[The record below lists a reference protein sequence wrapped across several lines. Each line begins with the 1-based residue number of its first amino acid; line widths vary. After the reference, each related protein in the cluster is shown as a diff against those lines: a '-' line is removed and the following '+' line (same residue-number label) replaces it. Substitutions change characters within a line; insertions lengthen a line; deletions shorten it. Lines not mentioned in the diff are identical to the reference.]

1 MLLNNN
7 TNGNYTMRQLKL
19 PLEIEKLI
27 DISDPVYTF
36 CEVMD
41 HIDLSRY
48 FVEKG
53 YKTGR
58 PRCDAQKLLKVILFA
73 FMENGICSLREIE
86 KLCRNDIRYMYLLDG
101 MKTPSFATFGN
112 LIRNELTDSIEQI
125 FEDINSYIFAKDHV
139 DLQHTYIDGTKI
151 EANANRYTWVWKK
164 SCVKNRQKVFDK
176 ISLLIDAMNLEVLG
190 YLGIKFE
197 KREAYAV
204 DYVSELLTMYKET
217 TGLDETSFVSG
228 RGHRKSIRQ
237 KQYEELHEY
246 LERLKSYAYHI
257 ETCGEE
263 RNSYSKTDHD
273 ATFMRLKRDYM
284 GNDQLLPAYN
294 LQAAIC
300 DEYIA
305 VIDVKPYASDM
316 ECFVP
321 LMEKFNRTYG
331 HYPKYPV
338 ADAGYGSYNNYLY
351 CEEHGMEKYMKFT
364 MYEKESKNIKYHNDP
379 YRAVNFR
386 IDENGDLVCP
396 NNKKFHYVYSR
407 PIKGNKYGRTEEFY
421 QCEECANCSHKEKCC
436 KCKGNRIVR
445 INEELTAFHKE
456 VLDNLNCIH
465 GALLRMNRSIQS
477 EGANG
482 IIKWNRSY
490 TRARRRGLNA
500 MNLEIAMIC
509 CGFNLHKFHL
519 KKIAIRKAA

>member
-1 MLLNNN
+1 M
-7 TNGNYTMRQLKL
+7 
-19 PLEIEKLI
+19 
-27 DISDPVYTF
+27 
-36 CEVMD
+36 
-41 HIDLSRY
+41 
-48 FVEKG
+48 
-53 YKTGR
+53 
-58 PRCDAQKLLKVILFA
+58 
-73 FMENGICSLREIE
+73 
-86 KLCRNDIRYMYLLDG
+86 
-101 MKTPSFATFGN
+101 
-112 LIRNELTDSIEQI
+112 
-125 FEDINSYIFAKDHV
+125 
-139 DLQHTYIDGTKI
+139 
-151 EANANRYTWVWKK
+151 
-164 SCVKNRQKVFDK
+164 KNRQKVFDK
-176 ISLLIDAMNLEVLG
+176 ISLLIDAMNREVLG

-228 RGHRKSIRQ
+228 RGRRKSIRQ

-364 MYEKESKNIKYHNDP
+364 MYKKETTDKKYHENP
-379 YRAVNFR
+379 YRAA
-386 IDENGDLVCP
+386 
-396 NNKKFHYVYSR
+396 KS
-407 PIKGNKYGRTEEFY
+407 
-421 QCEECANCSHKEKCC
+421 
-436 KCKGNRIVR
+436 
-445 INEELTAFHKE
+445 
-456 VLDNLNCIH
+456 
-465 GALLRMNRSIQS
+465 
-477 EGANG
+477 
-482 IIKWNRSY
+482 
-490 TRARRRGLNA
+490 
-500 MNLEIAMIC
+500 
-509 CGFNLHKFHL
+509 
-519 KKIAIRKAA
+519 